1 MLDIY
6 ARSLLEA
13 TRSSSAETMDPRT
26 KRRLAQERNREEQ
39 AARVWWRRPY
49 WV

>member
-13 TRSSSAETMDPRT
+13 TRSSGNEQQDPRT
-26 KRRLAQERNREEQ
+26 KRRLAQEAAEKEQ
-39 AARVWWRRPY
+39 AARIWWRRPY
-49 WV
+49 WA

>member
-6 ARSLLEA
+6 ARSFLEA
-13 TRSSSAETMDPRT
+13 TRSSKNDQLDPRT
-26 KRRLAQERNREEQ
+26 KKRLAQEAAQKEQ
-39 AARVWWRRPY
+39 AARLWWRPPY